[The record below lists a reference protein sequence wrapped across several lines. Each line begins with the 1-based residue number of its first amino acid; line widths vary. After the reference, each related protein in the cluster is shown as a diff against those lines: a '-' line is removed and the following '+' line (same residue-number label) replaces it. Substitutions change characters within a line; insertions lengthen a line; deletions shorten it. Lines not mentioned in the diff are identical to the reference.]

1 MKIAKKII
9 VSVLAAAMIVTGCPS
24 HYVKADTAKKQ
35 VTLSVQT
42 SEVPHYFLYSVSLSE
57 NAIS

>member
-24 HYVKADTAKKQ
+24 HYVKADTAKNRLHFLCKVRQ
-35 VTLSVQT
+35 RSLVQQ
-42 SEVPHYFLYSVSLSE
+42 
-57 NAIS
+57 

>member
-24 HYVKADTAKKQ
+24 HYVKGRH
-35 VTLSVQT
+35 S
-42 SEVPHYFLYSVSLSE
+42 
-57 NAIS
+57 